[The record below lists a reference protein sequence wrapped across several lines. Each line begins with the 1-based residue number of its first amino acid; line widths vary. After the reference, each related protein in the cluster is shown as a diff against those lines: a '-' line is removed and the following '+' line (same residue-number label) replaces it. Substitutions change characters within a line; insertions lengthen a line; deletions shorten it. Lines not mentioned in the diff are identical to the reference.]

1 MDNIVIR
8 VAKEAGG
15 LAKLAD
21 MHGVSYQAAWLWAAP
36 AREAQGRLEN
46 AGRYPW
52 LRFAQPADSPTAPRK
67 AVWRGYAQ
75 SGFIGRGG

>member
-21 MHGVSYQAAWLWAAP
+21 MHGVSYQAAWLWAEKGYFPLKQMGKVIENFPKITSAQLM
-36 AREAQGRLEN
+36 AAYQEAQYE
-46 AGRYPW
+46 A
-52 LRFAQPADSPTAPRK
+52 
-67 AVWRGYAQ
+67 
-75 SGFIGRGG
+75 